1 MSSGLAAITL
11 SMPSITSGT
20 IFSSRRA
27 NNGLNAENPF
37 VAAMNLDIAGGQI
50 TNAAKGVTN
59 IAKEYK
65 NSFANGL
72 VSAEQ
77 SIKNLAKGDKIL
89 RGCGKVLNF
98 TANNINPLICA
109 TGGVNVLVADDKMDE
124 AARQGLALSTMF
136 GCEAGAKR
144 VIGLPYTEKVNGKKM
159 TFKREG
165 LYKKN
170 PFLEKQATA
179 LKDYCETTKVFNKSL
194 KFAPACLK
202 GLGFALAS
210 IFGYKLGDKVGNM
223 MLGERKS
230 A

>member
-65 NSFANGL
+65 NPLAEGV

-77 SIKNLAKGDKIL
+77 SIRNLAKGDKIL
-89 RGCGKVLNF
+89 RGCGKVLKF

-136 GCEAGAKR
+136 GCEAAAKR
-144 VIGLPYTEKVNGKKM
+144 VIGLPYTEKVNGKKVA
-159 TFKREG
+159 FKREG

-179 LKDYCETTKVFNKSL
+179 LKDYCETTKVFNKSI
-194 KFAPACLK
+194 KFAPGCLK